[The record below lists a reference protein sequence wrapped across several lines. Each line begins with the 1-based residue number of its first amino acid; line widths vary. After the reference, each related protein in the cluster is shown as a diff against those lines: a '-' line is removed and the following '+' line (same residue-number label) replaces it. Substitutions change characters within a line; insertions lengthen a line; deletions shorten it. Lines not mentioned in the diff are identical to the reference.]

1 MYYPD
6 DLVEEIRVRNDIVD
20 VVSSYVHLK
29 RSGGN
34 YTGLCPFHNEK
45 TGSFSVNSQRQ
56 IFKCFGCGIGG
67 NVYTFMMKYE
77 NCTFPEA
84 VKMLADRVGVN
95 LPEMEYSKEAKQLS
109 DKKQQILNINK
120 ETAKYYFATL
130 KSPQGE
136 LGYKYLINRGLSDD
150 TIKNFGLGFAPS
162 GNNILYNYLKSLPDK
177 YQDDILKESGIFTF
191 SEKYGVKDK
200 FWNRVIFPIMDVNN
214 KVIAFGGRV
223 MAAGAYEE
231 GDRKIPK
238 YLNSPE
244 TIVFDKSRNLYGLNI
259 AKRTKADHFIVC
271 EGYMDTITMHQAGF
285 DQTIASLGTALT
297 SLQATLMKRYKKK
310 VILSYDSDDAG
321 VNAALRAIPILKSV
335 GLSVRVLNL
344 SPYKDPDEFIKA
356 LGRDELEKRIAEAE
370 GSFYYEIRML
380 ERGYDLNDPESK
392 TQFFTEIANKISK
405 FEDEIERNN
414 YSEAIAKKY
423 GVEVASLNKLI
434 AKQAMK
440 TEAIPEYVRPKTGI
454 HEKKEK
460 REDSLKSPQRVLLTW
475 VCDEPAIYEKI
486 KDYITPQDFSDE
498 VYRKAAELLFD
509 QIKENDIN
517 VAKIISCFTDEEE
530 QISVSSLFQTPKEEM
545 EESEKN
551 RALKQLVLRIMEQSY
566 ENKARESSEDIS
578 SVMKMLEMKKKIEM
592 VKESKW

>member
-20 VVSSYVHLK
+20 VVGSYVHLK

-84 VKMLADRVGVN
+84 VKMLADRVGIN

-136 LGYKYLINRGLSDD
+136 LGYKYLLNRGLSDD

-162 GNNILYNYLKSLPDK
+162 GNNILYNYLKSLPEK

-335 GLSVRVLNL
+335 GLSVKVLNL

-356 LGRDELEKRIAEAE
+356 LGREELEKRILEAE

-380 ERGYDLNDPESK
+380 ERGFDLNDPESK
-392 TQFFTEIANKISK
+392 TQFFTEIANRISK

-423 GVEVASLNKLI
+423 GVDVSSLNKLI

-475 VCDEPAIYEKI
+475 ICDEPAIYEKV
-486 KDYITPQDFSDE
+486 KEYISPQDFSDD
-498 VYRKAAELLFD
+498 VYRKASELLFE

-545 EESEKN
+545 EDSEKN

-566 ENKARESSEDIS
+566 ETRAKESSEDIS

>member
-20 VVSSYVHLK
+20 VVSAYVHLK
-29 RSGGN
+29 KSGGN

-136 LGYKYLINRGLSDD
+136 LGYKYLTNRGLSDD

-423 GVEVASLNKLI
+423 GVEAASLNKLI

-475 VCDEPAIYEKI
+475 VCDEPAVYEKI
-486 KDYITPQDFSDE
+486 KDYITPQDFSDD

>member
-20 VVSSYVHLK
+20 VVGSYVHLK

-136 LGYKYLINRGLSDD
+136 LGYKYLTNRGLSDD

-423 GVEVASLNKLI
+423 GVEAASLNKLI

-440 TEAIPEYVRPKTGI
+440 TESIPEYVRPKTGI

-475 VCDEPAIYEKI
+475 VCDEPAVYEKI
-486 KDYITPQDFSDE
+486 KDYITPQDFSDD